1 MVDKDIVMEK
11 AGNIRRCLSRI
22 NDTTQN
28 SPDSLFDIDIQDIFV
43 LNLQRAIQSALD
55 LAAHIIADDS
65 LGFPTTL
72 REHFQIL
79 AQENIITHDLS
90 QSMQAMVGFRNI
102 AVHEYQ
108 NIEVAILQGILKN
121 HLSDLENFYQSI
133 FDYYRII

>member
-28 SPDSLFDIDIQDIFV
+28 SPDSLFDIDIQDIFL

-55 LAAHIIADDS
+55 LAAHIISDDS

-108 NIEVAILQGILKN
+108 NIDVDIVQSILKN